1 MSHYQRHVFFCCNQ
15 RAPGERCCAQA
26 DAETMYLHAKD
37 RVKALRLTDDNR
49 VRINR
54 AGCLGRCEE
63 GPCLVVYPEAVW
75 YTYRAAPDIDEIVDQ
90 HLLNGRIV
98 ERLRL

>member
-15 RAPGERCCAQA
+15 RPPDERCCAQT
-26 DAETMYLHAKD
+26 DAETMYLYVKD
-37 RVKALRLTDDNR
+37 RVKALRLTDKSR

-63 GPCLVVYPEAVW
+63 GPCLVVYPEATW
-75 YTYRAAPDIDEIVDQ
+75 YTYRTASDLDEIIDQ
-90 HLLNGRIV
+90 HLSNGRIV
-98 ERLRL
+98 ERLQL

>member
-1 MSHYQRHVFFCCNQ
+1 MSYYQRHVFFCCNQ
-15 RAPGERCCAQA
+15 RSPGERCCAEA
-26 DAETMYLHAKD
+26 NAEAMYLHAKD

-63 GPCLVVYPEAVW
+63 GPCLVIYPDAVW
-75 YTYRAAPDIDEIVDQ
+75 YTYRNAADIDELIDQ
-90 HLLNGRIV
+90 HLSNGRLV
-98 ERLRL
+98 ERLQL

>member
-1 MSHYQRHVFFCCNQ
+1 MSHYRHHVFFCCNQ
-15 RAPGERCCAQA
+15 RSPGEHCCAQGG
-26 DAETMYLHAKD
+26 AEKMYLYAKD

-75 YTYRAAPDIDEIVDQ
+75 YTYRTVSDIDEIIDQ
-90 HLLNGRIV
+90 HLSGSHIV
-98 ERLRL
+98 KRLQI